1 MLRASKGK
9 LDTKAIADV
18 IETELNEATSER
30 EEGERRR
37 LAERLTSCS
46 ATSICKSATKR
57 MRSASSRIS
66 CRASGVSEAPGF
78 RLARDWRLSLSYF
91 AFKGVANEK
100 YRCPK

>member
-37 LAERLTSCS
+37 LAERLMLGHLNLQ
-46 ATSICKSATKR
+46 KR
-57 MRSASSRIS
+57 DKEDAIRILEDILSRL
-66 CRASGVSEAPGF
+66 R
-78 RLARDWRLSLSYF
+78 R
-91 AFKGVANEK
+91 K
-100 YRCPK
+100 